1 MNNDE
6 KARRLKEM
14 LQQITGGNV
23 ESLIREPSFG
33 FTEGLE
39 SINVANDQ
47 LLDESLR
54 SVQKVAQDEDL
65 SSSELFGL
73 EAIILPRERPV
84 VFVTGD
90 SYGPIP
96 TPWTHFDQQAIRKN
110 IEAAIPSVG
119 RIELPDNPML
129 PFGGTG
135 FVVGD
140 NLLMTNRHV
149 GELFA
154 VGLGLRNLAFKAGQ
168 SAAVDFKR
176 EFQSAASVNLR
187 VREVVMIHPFWDMA
201 LLRVDGLPA
210 GHGKLRLSIRTPEE
224 LDGREIAVI
233 GYPAQDARNDFQL
246 QNQIFGGVFNVKR
259 LHPGRIRAR
268 AIINSFGNSVNAMT
282 HDSSTLGGNSGS
294 AVLDVMTGEIVGLHF
309 AGIYLKANYCVPTYE
324 LARDSRVVAA
334 GVNFVA
340 NVAATDEWLA
350 AWRLAD
356 PESPALSPAGD
367 PPATTPPVKV
377 EANAPTPPTASAPT
391 IAPITSTIVSGPL
404 KITVTVETLAP
415 KSTQVESIQ
424 ADAVTTGLEGL
435 QEPII
440 AGRLN
445 QRKGYQ
451 PDFLGLNDD
460 EVVPLPTLTAAGKRM
475 AAKLDD
481 DSVELKYHKFSVVMH
496 KKRRLA
502 MFTAANVDWRKSSRL
517 IDGKKPTRNELTG
530 LPEGTSEKW
539 VTDPRIPE
547 DQQLPDIFFTDDNQA
562 WDKGHLIRR
571 EDVCWGK
578 TLPDIRKANGD
589 TFHTTNCS
597 PQTAIFNRSNK
608 GDDNW
613 GDLEN
618 MVAKQ
623 AGSEL
628 LCIFAGPVLRADDQ
642 VFRVVDDYGE
652 VRIQIPSSYWKII
665 VAKGPTGPQAFGFV
679 LEQDLSE
686 SGLEFIVPEEWQP
699 FTKPIAEI
707 EAMLGGLFKLTWFK
721 KYDQHGLEAGDAV
734 NEGVVAGSGLESQD
748 APAAPR
754 AYVETADSLSELE
767 VAEGYIHGETF
778 QNRLVKFS
786 VLENRAIFE
795 GDIDLG
801 SLTEIAGDPE
811 SGLEGLAIT
820 GTRFRWPHRQ
830 IPYTIDPAL
839 PNQQRVTDAIDEW
852 HNKTQIRFVART
864 NQADFVTFRP
874 GGGCSAAVGRQG
886 GQQFVTLGPNCT
898 TGNAIHEMGH
908 VVGLW
913 HEQSRKDRD
922 QFVTIDF
929 ANVQTNMAHNFLQH
943 VTDGDDIG
951 AYDYGSIMHYPW
963 NAFAKNPALPTIRTP
978 HGEPIGQ
985 RTGLSAGDIAAVA
998 ALYP

>member
-14 LQQITGGNV
+14 LQKITGGNF
-23 ESLIREPSFG
+23 ESLIREPSFSPL
-33 FTEGLE
+33 EGLE

-54 SVQKVAQDEDL
+54 SVQKVAHDEDL

-84 VFVTGD
+84 VFVMGD

-96 TPWTHFDQQAIRKN
+96 TPWTHFDKHTIRKN

-154 VGLGLRNLAFKAGQ
+154 TGLGLRDLGFRPGQ

-176 EFQSAASVNLR
+176 EYQSTASINLR
-187 VREVVMIHPFWDMA
+187 VREVAMIHPFWDMA
-201 LLRVDGLPA
+201 LLKVTGLPERHA
-210 GHGKLRLSIRTPEE
+210 KLRLSIRTPEE

-259 LHPGRIRAR
+259 LHPGRIRPR
-268 AIINSFGNSVNAMT
+268 EVINSFGHPVNAMT

-294 AVLDVMTGEIVGLHF
+294 AVLDVLTGEVVGLHF
-309 AGIYLKANYCVPTYE
+309 AGIYLRANYCVPTYE

-334 GVNFVA
+334 GVNFVG
-340 NVAATDEWLA
+340 NVAASDEWLA

-356 PESPALSPAGD
+356 PETPAVQSPPPAGD
-367 PPATTPPVKV
+367 PPAPPAKAEVKPL
-377 EANAPTPPTASAPT
+377 APPPAAS
-391 IAPITSTIVSGPL
+391 TSTVVSGPL
-404 KITVTVETLAP
+404 KITVTVETLSASSSP
-415 KSTQVESIQ
+415 VEAIA
-424 ADAVTTGLEGL
+424 ADTELGTLEGL
-435 QEPII
+435 QEPVI
-440 AGRLN
+440 AGRLT

-451 PDFLGLNDD
+451 PDFLNLPDG

-475 AAKLDD
+475 AARLDD

-517 IDGKKPTRNELTG
+517 IDGKKPTRNQLTG
-530 LPEGTSEKW
+530 LSEGTSEKW

-547 DQQLPDIFFTDDNQA
+547 DQQLPDIFFTDDNKA

-571 EDVCWGK
+571 EDVCWGQ
-578 TLPDIRKANGD
+578 TLADIRKANGD

-597 PQTAIFNRSNK
+597 PHTAVFNRSNK
-608 GDDNW
+608 GEDNW

-628 LCIFAGPVLRADDQ
+628 LCIFAGPVLNSDDQ
-642 VFRVVDDYGE
+642 VFRGVDDYGE
-652 VRIQIPSSYWKII
+652 VRIQIPGTYWKII
-665 VAKGPTGPQAFGFV
+665 VAQGPTGPQAFGFV

-686 SGLEFIVPEEWQP
+686 SGLEFAVPQHWKP
-699 FTKPIAEI
+699 YTKPIAEI
-707 EAMLGGLFKLTWFK
+707 EALLGGLLKFTWLK
-721 KYDQHGLEAGDAV
+721 KYDQHGQQAGDEMAESV
-734 NEGVVAGSGLESQD
+734 NGGLESQ
-748 APAAPR
+748 AAPVAQPR
-754 AYVETADSLSELE
+754 ANVETAEALGELE

-786 VLENRAIFE
+786 VLEERAIFE

-811 SGLEGLAIT
+811 PGLEGLGVT
-820 GTRFRWPHRQ
+820 GSRFRWPNKQ
-830 IPYTIDPAL
+830 IHFTIDPTL
-839 PNQQRVTDAIDEW
+839 PNQQRVTDAIAEW
-852 HNKTQIRFVART
+852 HAKTQIRFIART
-864 NQADFVTFRP
+864 NQVDFVTFRP
-874 GGGCSAAVGRQG
+874 GGGCSSAIGRQG
-886 GQQFVTLGPNCT
+886 GQQFVTLGPNCS
-898 TGNAIHEMGH
+898 TGNAIHEIGH

-913 HEQSRKDRD
+913 HEQSREDRD

-929 ANVQTNMAHNFLQH
+929 ANVQTNMTHNFLQH
-943 VTDGDDIG
+943 ITDGDDIG
-951 AYDYGSIMHYPW
+951 GYDYGSIMHYPA
-963 NAFAKNPALPTIRTP
+963 NAFAKNPALPTIKTP
-978 HGEPIGQ
+978 NGQAIGQ
-985 RTGLSAGDIAAVA
+985 RAGLSAGDIAAVA
-998 ALYP
+998 AMYP